1 MATSEAVGQVSGER
15 VMIQFIKS
23 LFAKKDTSRDAAK
36 KRLQLLL
43 IHDQVNLTP
52 EQMTSMKQEIVAVI
66 ERYLQIEADDT
77 HVALDRLD
85 KQIRLVGSIPLKE
98 EAPAQRARKTS

>member
-1 MATSEAVGQVSGER
+1 
-15 VMIQFIKS
+15 MIRFFKS
-23 LFAKKDTSRDAAK
+23 LFAKDDSSREAAK

-52 EQMTSMKQEIVAVI
+52 EQMTSMKEEIVGVI
-66 ERYLQIEADDT
+66 ERYLQIDTDDT

-98 EAPAQRARKTS
+98 ETKRERIRKSS

>member
-1 MATSEAVGQVSGER
+1 
-15 VMIQFIKS
+15 MIRFFKS
-23 LFAKKDTSRDAAK
+23 LFAKDVSSRDEAK

-52 EQMTSMKQEIVAVI
+52 EQMTSMKAEIVGVI
-66 ERYLQIEADDT
+66 ERYLQVEADDT

-98 EAPAQRARKTS
+98 ETKRERVRKSS